1 MEVLTKAYGNIEVD
15 ERQIIQF
22 PIGLFGF
29 EQFHKY
35 VLLDASQQ
43 PFYWLQSMDVQ
54 EIAFVLIDPFL
65 FRPDYS
71 IDIPDEEL
79 AEIGI
84 TKTDEILVFSIVTI
98 PENQNLMTANLQGPI
113 IINRTERVGR
123 QFISSNTKW
132 QVKHLILE
140 ELSMAGGSTC

>member
-15 ERQIIQF
+15 ERQIIEF
-22 PIGLFGF
+22 PVGLFGF
-29 EQFHKY
+29 EQFHRY
-35 VLLDASQQ
+35 VLLDAAQQ

-79 AEIGI
+79 REIGI
-84 TKTDEILVFSIVTI
+84 TTSEEILVFAIVTI

-113 IINRTERVGR
+113 IINRTERRGR
-123 QFISSNTKW
+123 QYISSNPKW